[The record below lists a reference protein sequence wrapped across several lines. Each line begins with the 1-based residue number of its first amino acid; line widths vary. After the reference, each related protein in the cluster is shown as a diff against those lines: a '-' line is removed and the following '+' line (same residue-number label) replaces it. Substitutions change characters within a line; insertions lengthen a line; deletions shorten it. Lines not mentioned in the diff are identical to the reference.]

1 MLVYSVD
8 CLAKTVLEIKDGVYT
23 AAVYQNPPALAAANL
38 KAAYDLLTG
47 AETVVNTSVDS
58 LLCTSDNVDQFIQM
72 YIDQETIRQKMK
84 QNLMDMKPE
93 VQPILDEQSPIQKA
107 RKQLKKL
114 LMILLKKLRKKLN
127 K

>member
-58 LLCTSDNVDQFIQM
+58 LLCTSDNVDQCIQM
-72 YIDQETIRQKMK
+72 YIDQGQITEDEAKSHGYEAGSTTS
-84 QNLMDMKPE
+84 
-93 VQPILDEQSPIQKA
+93 ILDEQSDDSESEETTEEATDDSTEEAEKEA
-107 RKQLKKL
+107 E
-114 LMILLKKLRKKLN
+114 
-127 K
+127 